1 MFVNFS
7 FSSDFVS
14 FVSFSHSGSDQIWL
28 YFCLWMRI
36 WSFGVGLCRRRVCGE
51 TVFKSLQFGDFFSAS
66 RVTMFD
72 RLFVWL
78 EFGLHSLHSVCFLC
92 SFFDVPGDFLRG
104 PYPHALKLEV
114 VHETFCRSDKM
125 ICVYARRGFAG
136 LKRTPPG
143 IYSSCDVLLFSSA
156 SLFVLLFVLGKQW
169 WYQGV

>member
-1 MFVNFS
+1 MS
-7 FSSDFVS
+7 
-14 FVSFSHSGSDQIWL
+14 L
-28 YFCLWMRI
+28 
-36 WSFGVGLCRRRVCGE
+36 LCRFPTRALTRFGFISAYGCGSGVSAWASVVGGFAE
-51 TVFKSLQFGDFFSAS
+51 RLFVFKSLQFGDFFSAS

-156 SLFVLLFVLGKQW
+156 SLFLLLFVLGKQW